1 MLTGVQRSAAGF
13 AVLDASGRFRYV
25 NQAMCDMFG
34 RSVAQMHSLRLADL
48 THRADLDGHLA
59 VLRSL
64 FNGSTEEAISKRR
77 YVRPD
82 GSDVWVKLISVT
94 IPGAKPQVFLT
105 AVDITD
111 QQQEWSVL
119 AHRAAHDELT
129 GLPARGLFLELL
141 TVATRRLSRRER
153 ESVIVGFL
161 DVDGLKQVND
171 TYGHSIG
178 DELIAAV
185 VARMRNATRPG
196 DVLARVG
203 GDEFTILF
211 DDLNS
216 LDAAYGVADRLTQ
229 AMSVPFEL
237 TVGPVRVSVSMGLAG
252 ASDADVPP
260 EMLVSQAD
268 VAMYAAKLRGGNRV
282 EIFDERA
289 YAMRLE
295 RQRLE
300 NELRAAIDLGELALA
315 YQPIVDLRNGS
326 VRGVEALLRW
336 HHSEHGLLSA
346 ADFIEVAEHSGLIIP
361 IGRWVIDEALAQLAR
376 WDAELGHSA
385 PGTVYINVSA
395 RQLEASDVVG
405 DLMRAMHRTGITA
418 DRVCLEITETE
429 ALHDP
434 ETAALVFRAATELG
448 VDLAIDDFGTG
459 YASLSRLT
467 EIPAR
472 TIKLDSSFVKEV
484 RNRRQAAAVISAT
497 LLLAHN
503 LRQDVIAEGLE
514 HPADVDA
521 IREMGCEY
529 GQGFYLARPLSP
541 SALCEW
547 ITRRLPVAAATG
559 LP

>member
-1 MLTGVQRSAAGF
+1 MQRSAAGF

-25 NQAMCDMFG
+25 NQAICDMFG
-34 RSVAQMHSLRLADL
+34 RSAGDMRSSRLSDL
-48 THRADLDGHLA
+48 THPGDMEGHLS
-59 VLRSL
+59 VLQSL
-64 FNGSTEEAISKRR
+64 VDGSVEQSITERR

-82 GSDVWVKLISVT
+82 ASDVWVKLIAVGV
-94 IPGAKPQVFLT
+94 PGAEPNVFLT

-111 QQQEWSVL
+111 QQREWSVL
-119 AHRAAHDELT
+119 AHRAAHDELS
-129 GLPARGLFLELL
+129 GLPARGLFLEVL
-141 TVATRRLSRRER
+141 TVATRRLSRREQD
-153 ESVIVGFL
+153 SVIVGFL
-161 DVDGLKQVND
+161 DLDGLKQVND
-171 TYGHSIG
+171 TYGHSTG

-203 GDEFTILF
+203 GDEFTVLF

-216 LDAAYGVADRLTQ
+216 LDAAYVVADRLTQ
-229 AMSVPFEL
+229 AMNKPFEL
-237 TVGPVRVSVSMGLAG
+237 SVGPVRVSVSMGLAA

-289 YAMRLE
+289 YATRLE

-300 NELRAAIDLGELALA
+300 NDLRSALDVGELALA
-315 YQPIVDLRNGS
+315 YQPILDLRNGT

-336 HHSEHGLLSA
+336 HHPEHGFLSA
-346 ADFIEVAEHSGLIIP
+346 AEFIDVAEHSGLIIP
-361 IGRWVIDEALAQLAR
+361 IGRWVIGEACAQLAR
-376 WDAELGHSA
+376 WDVELGEAS
-385 PGTVYINVSA
+385 PRTVYINVGA
-395 RQLEASDVVG
+395 RQLEASDVIG
-405 DLMRAMHRTGITA
+405 DVMRAMHSTGITA
-418 DRVCLEITETE
+418 DRICLEITETE

-434 ETAALVFRAATELG
+434 ETAALAFRAATELG

-472 TIKLDSSFVKEV
+472 TIKLDSSFVREV
-484 RNRRQAAAVISAT
+484 RQRRQAAAVISAT

-514 HPADVDA
+514 HLADVDA

-529 GQGFYLARPLSP
+529 GQGYELSRPLSP
-541 SALCEW
+541 SALSDW
-547 ITRRLPVAAATG
+547 IQGRHALPAAIG
-559 LP
+559 LT